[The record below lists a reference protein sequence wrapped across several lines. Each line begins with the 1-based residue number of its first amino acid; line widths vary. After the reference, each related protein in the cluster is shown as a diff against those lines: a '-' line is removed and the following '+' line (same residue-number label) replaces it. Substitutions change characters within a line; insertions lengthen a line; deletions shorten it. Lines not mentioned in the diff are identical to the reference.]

1 MSLVKFSTQ
10 AEQDILDKINN
21 LANAEGK
28 HKQALINEA
37 LLDLIQKYDNKN
49 HINLIKEESKKIRQ
63 KFSGTFKELAK

>member
-1 MSLVKFSTQ
+1 MSLIKFSAQ
-10 AEQDILDKINN
+10 AEKDVLDKISH
-21 LANAEGK
+21 LANVEGK

-37 LLDLIQKYDNKN
+37 FMDLIQKYDNKN